1 MRYLQIALYRSY
13 ADLKT
18 EASRSFVGFAWWIV
32 EPLLYMLAFFVVF
45 ELGLRQ
51 GKENFLSFL
60 LIGLIFWKWF
70 ASTIT
75 SSSNILN
82 ANRGLLNQ
90 VYLPKWVF
98 PVTVVTTNTVKLLIA
113 LIVLFFFL
121 QINGITA
128 QAGWLGLLPVV
139 MVQLLLVL
147 GFSLVAAAST
157 PFFQELRLII
167 DNGILA
173 LMFLSGVFYDLDDME
188 SDVRSILILNPI
200 AILLRDARSV
210 LLGGQLPADHGLLYV
225 TAIAVLL
232 ITLGLA
238 ILVRKDRIYPKVIT
252 S

>member
-139 MVQLLLVL
+139 MAQLLLVL